1 MVVTVVLCLCAHC
14 HMHTHRGSRLHAMWP
29 HSGWAM
35 TWSVFRGAYHVFMAY
50 VITFFLDYVRP
61 LSCYIQL
68 HIGCI

>member
-1 MVVTVVLCLCAHC
+1 
-14 HMHTHRGSRLHAMWP
+14 MWP

-68 HIGCI
+68 HIGCV